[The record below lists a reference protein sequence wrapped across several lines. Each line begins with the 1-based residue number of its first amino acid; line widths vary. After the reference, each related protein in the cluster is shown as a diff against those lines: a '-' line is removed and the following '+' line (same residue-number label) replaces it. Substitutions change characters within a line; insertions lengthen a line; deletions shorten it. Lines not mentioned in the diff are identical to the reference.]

1 MDPESAPS
9 PLPVSTPVAAT
20 VERKHSGLG
29 ISSFVISLAGGFAM
43 FLLFCVAGFM
53 ETTTPG
59 GIDETSGVAVVLGLV
74 IFAVIAVHLL
84 GLGLAIGALTQKN
97 RKKVFSILGL
107 IFNAVVVVG
116 TTALIFIGNAME

>member
-1 MDPESAPS
+1 MDSLSPPP
-9 PLPVSTPVAAT
+9 PLPVPAAPA

-29 ISSFVISLAGGFAM
+29 ISSFIISLGGGVAM

-59 GIDETSGVAVVLGLV
+59 GIDEESGVAVVLGLV

-84 GLGLAIGALTQKN
+84 GLGLAIGGLTQRD
-97 RKKVFSILGL
+97 RKKVFSVLGL
-107 IFNAVVVVG
+107 VFNALIVVG
-116 TTALIFIGNAME
+116 TTALIVLGSAME

>member
-29 ISSFVISLAGGFAM
+29 ISSFVISLVGGFAM

-59 GIDETSGVAVVLGLV
+59 GIDESSGVAVV
-74 IFAVIAVHLL
+74 L

-107 IFNAVVVVG
+107 VFNAVVIVG
-116 TTALIFIGNAME
+116 TTGLIVLGNAME

>member
-1 MDPESAPS
+1 MDPESPPPS
-9 PLPVSTPVAAT
+9 LPVPAPAA

-59 GIDETSGVAVVLGLV
+59 GIDENSGVAVVLGLV

-84 GLGLAIGALTQKN
+84 GLGLASGALTQKN

-107 IFNAVVVVG
+107 VFNALVIVG
-116 TTALIFIGNAME
+116 TTGLIVLGNAME

>member
-1 MDPESAPS
+1 MDPVSP
-9 PLPVSTPVAAT
+9 PLPPPAPAPVV

-29 ISSFVISLAGGFAM
+29 ISSFVISLGGGFAM
-43 FLLFCVAGFM
+43 FVLFCVAGFM

-59 GIDETSGVAVVLGLV
+59 GIDEKSGVAVVLGLV

-84 GLGLAIGALTQKN
+84 GMGLAIGGLTQKD

-107 IFNAVVVVG
+107 VFNVLVIVG
-116 TTALIFIGNAME
+116 TTSLIVLGNAMD